1 MFCLYCGT
9 KLPDDAIFCNLCGKR
24 QIPAVSST
32 LATDIKVLPIPPIP
46 RISTNSGQPPT
57 ANVPMVQGTPSTFAR
72 PRGQNFIQN
81 AANAA
86 SSASPSFAPPQAAS
100 SASVASTQ
108 NVGNQIHPTV
118 YLLREHH
125 QQQAQPSHHSH
136 LAHYHAVSDGPKI
149 AGRLSRRAVLLGLTG
164 AAVVAVAGGTIT
176 WLIHSQ
182 AKKLPIGTII
192 LTYRGHPNGVESV
205 AWSPDGTRIA
215 SSGYNLQVWDAT
227 TGNRISTAF
236 SGDAIVSWSPDSNR
250 IATAIGDPQV
260 WDAATGKNI
269 LTYHGHSPLV
279 QALAWSPN
287 GKYIASGAQDK
298 TVQVW
303 NAATGE
309 NIFTYHGH
317 FSQINAV
324 AWSPDSKRIASGGG
338 NGLNQ
343 DYTVQ
348 VWDATTGTNALTYRG
363 SSTDILALAWSPNGT
378 RIASTSDRDVQV
390 WDATIGNIIFTYR
403 GHLRDPNATASVWS
417 IAWSPDGNWIA
428 SASYDHTVRLWD
440 AFTGNTIYTY
450 RGYTGGIRTVSW
462 SPDGTRI
469 VCGGNFPP
477 DIKPVQV
484 WEAI

>member
-9 KLPDDAIFCNLCGKR
+9 KLPDDSIFCNVCGKR
-24 QIPAVSST
+24 QILATSST
-32 LATDIKVLPIPPIP
+32 SATDITVSPIPPLP
-46 RISTNSGQPPT
+46 GTSMDSGQPPT
-57 ANVPMVQGTPSTFAR
+57 ANVPMVHGTPSTLGS
-72 PRGQNFIQN
+72 PRGQNFTQN

-86 SSASPSFAPPQAAS
+86 LSASPSLAIPAS
-100 SASVASTQ
+100 MQ
-108 NVGNQIHPTV
+108 DVGNQIHPTV
-118 YLLREHH
+118 YPSYAHH
-125 QQQAQPSHHSH
+125 EQQTQPCHHSH
-136 LAHYHAVSDGPKI
+136 SAYHHVVSDGSKI
-149 AGRLSRRAVLLGLTG
+149 VGHLSRRAVLLGLTG
-164 AAVVAVAGGTIT
+164 AVAVAVAGGTIT
-176 WLIHSQ
+176 WLMHSQ
-182 AKKLPIGTII
+182 PQKSPQSQKLPIGTIL
-192 LTYRGHPNGVESV
+192 LTYPGHPQGVESI

-215 SSGYNLQVWDAT
+215 SSGYNLQVWDAS

-236 SGDAIVSWSPDSNR
+236 SGDAIVSWSPDSKR
-250 IATAIGDPQV
+250 IATAVGDPQV

-279 QALAWSPN
+279 QALAWSPD

-303 NAATGE
+303 DAATGE

-338 NGLNQ
+338 NGVDQ

-348 VWDATTGTNALTYRG
+348 IWDATTGANALTYRG
-363 SSTDILALAWSPNGT
+363 SSTDILAIAWLPDGK

-390 WDATIGNIIFTYR
+390 WDATTGDIIFTYQ
-403 GHLRDPNATASVWS
+403 GHLRDPNATADVWS
-417 IAWSPDGNWIA
+417 LAWSPDGKRIA
-428 SASYDHTVRLWD
+428 SGSYDHTVRIWD